1 VRRAFGHDQKAADRQ
16 AGASAVRF
24 APLGRGQWLADLPML
39 ARDRLVAAGVV
50 SISGGTWCTVED
62 ASRFFSFRRDRLT
75 GRMVAAIWL
84 RG

>member
-1 VRRAFGHDQKAADRQ
+1 VRRAFGHDQEVADPL

-24 APLGRGQWLADLPML
+24 APLGNGKWLADLPLL
-39 ARDRLVAAGVV
+39 ARDRLAAAGVV
-50 SISGGTWCTVED
+50 SISGGTWCTVEE

-84 RG
+84 RR